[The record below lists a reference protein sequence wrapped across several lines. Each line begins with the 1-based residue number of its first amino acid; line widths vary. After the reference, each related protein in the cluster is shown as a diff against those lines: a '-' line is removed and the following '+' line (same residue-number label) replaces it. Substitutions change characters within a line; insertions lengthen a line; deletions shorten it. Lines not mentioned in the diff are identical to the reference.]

1 MTIAQ
6 HAQKYGFKPDPQNP
20 KMSVTRYVRPFDY
33 IGFAVMYE
41 HETGFLYGVEFKND
55 DELIEYMNGGFI
67 LSPTRSTGFFV
78 DAIRYRPRIEF
89 LSAIN
94 RQRIDTIKQ
103 FDAAFSLAEHVVEC
117 SVLNIEH
124 RFKIGERVLI
134 VSDLFCDINPPI
146 PATVTRYDLD
156 GVHIHVF
163 SQRHTGRVLPEM
175 LKKLSDHILTA

>member
-1 MTIAQ
+1 
-6 HAQKYGFKPDPQNP
+6 
-20 KMSVTRYVRPFDY
+20 MSP
-33 IGFAVMYE
+33 I
-41 HETGFLYGVEFKND
+41 
-55 DELIEYMNGGFI
+55 
-67 LSPTRSTGFFV
+67 RSTGFFA

-103 FDAAFSLAEHVVEC
+103 FDAAFALAEHVVEC

-124 RFKIGERVLI
+124 PFKIGERVLI
-134 VSDLFCDINPPI
+134 VSDQLGDINPPI

-156 GVHIHVF
+156 GIHIHVV
-163 SQRHTGRVLPEM
+163 SERHTGRVLPAM